1 VPFASSP
8 IKSAARFSGET
19 FNRASM
25 PENGNSDRR
34 KNPPSLIAAVGRSA
48 WQAGFRSV
56 AIRPGRQF
64 RPEND
69 KPVYLSVFPECIED
83 LRCVNSG

>member
-1 VPFASSP
+1 MPFASSP
-8 IKSAARFSGET
+8 VKPAAAFSNEK
-19 FNRASM
+19 FNRASV
-25 PENGNSDRR
+25 PENGNSDRG
-34 KNPPSLIAAVGRSA
+34 KNLPSLIAAVGRSA
-48 WQAGFRSV
+48 WQAGLRSV

-69 KPVYLSVFPECIED
+69 KPVYPSVFPECIED